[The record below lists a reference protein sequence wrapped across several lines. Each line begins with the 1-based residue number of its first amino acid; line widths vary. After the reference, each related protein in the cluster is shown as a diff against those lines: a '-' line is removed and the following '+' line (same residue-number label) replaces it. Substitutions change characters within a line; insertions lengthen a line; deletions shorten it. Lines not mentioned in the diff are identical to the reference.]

1 MHPRLALAVRLLG
14 SSLAIPLGW
23 LFATLAAAGFTLTA
37 LRPSEDSSIG
47 VPHWYIAGT
56 LLVAGALGSL
66 LLHELGHAAVA
77 RRLGHDPGR
86 LALYPFGGA
95 RAGFN
100 DPGTPRQNTL
110 VALAGPL
117 TSLSLGLMLA
127 LLWWVLPAEP
137 VLLRR
142 DVGYLA
148 VVNVALAGINLLPGY
163 PLDGGQVFRALV
175 WYLHDDYTIGTRAA
189 VVYGQLIAFMAFA
202 GGLALLSSGRD
213 LAVWG
218 LWLILVGW
226 AMSRTARE
234 EMARTFFVVAGAE
247 ISAGEIVAGINP
259 RVDAGQSIDAALD
272 VLLAQEPSGPA
283 LVEEGGQTVGIL
295 PLDRLRR
302 FRRAEWP
309 HRTVSEAM
317 IPLAGLP
324 RLEDDTSVRDV
335 LDWLF
340 EVDAGVVLVTHG
352 GEVVGAIDR
361 RLAVTRLL
369 DRARAR
375 KRLVHR

>member
-1 MHPRLALAVRLLG
+1 MHPRPALAVRFLG
-14 SSLAIPLGW
+14 SSLSIPLGW
-23 LFATLAAAGFTLTA
+23 LFITLAAAGFTLST
-37 LRPSEDSSIG
+37 LRPSADSSIG
-47 VPHWYIAGT
+47 VPHWYLAGT
-56 LLVAGALGSL
+56 LLIAGAFGSL
-66 LLHELGHAAVA
+66 LLHEVGHAAVA
-77 RRLGHDPGR
+77 RRLGYDPGR

-117 TSLSLGLMLA
+117 TSLALGLVLGLIWW
-127 LLWWVLPAEP
+127 LLPTEP

-148 VVNVALAGINLLPGY
+148 AVNIALAGINLLPGY
-163 PLDGGQVFRALV
+163 PLDGGRIFRALV

-189 VVYGQLIAFMAFA
+189 VVYGQFIAFIAFA
-202 GGLALLSSGRD
+202 GGLALLGSGRA

-218 LWLILVGW
+218 LWMILVGW
-226 AMSRTARE
+226 AMSRAARE

-259 RVDAGQSIDAALD
+259 RVDAAQSIDAALD
-272 VLLAQEPSGPA
+272 VLLAQEHGGPA
-283 LVEEGGQTVGIL
+283 LVEEDGRVVGIL

-309 HRTVSEAM
+309 HRTVAEAM
-317 IPLAGLP
+317 VPLAGLP
-324 RLEDDTSVRDV
+324 RLEDDASVRDV
-335 LDWLF
+335 LVWLS
-340 EVDAGVVLVTHG
+340 EVEAGVLLVTHG
-352 GEVVGAIDR
+352 GEVIGAIDR